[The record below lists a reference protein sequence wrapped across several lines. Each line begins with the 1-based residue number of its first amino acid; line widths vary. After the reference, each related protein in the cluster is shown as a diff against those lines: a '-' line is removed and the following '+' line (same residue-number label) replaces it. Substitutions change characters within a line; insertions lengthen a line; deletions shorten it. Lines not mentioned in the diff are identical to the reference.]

1 MKVRR
6 IVGTLATGAL
16 AVGLVGLGSPG
27 QAVTPIAP
35 ELTVTVTGANP
46 IIAGGATGTEF
57 TMLVTNPNNFTI
69 PVAVGGV
76 PASGLT
82 LQNVSVKE
90 LTPSTDCMLSPTDPN
105 QFVCMTG
112 KEAPQP
118 QALTENDLDV
128 GLPAKASLTVVATY
142 LAEPWVPTS
151 SKSFCSVAI
160 VLGAS
165 PREFCG
171 LTPTR
176 VPQDLTVQRGAP
188 SPIYTEKSTSVDVKA
203 LADLQLTSTGAAQ
216 TDPGKQAS
224 VSFQLK
230 DLGPSLAW
238 HFKVSFTVPDGLTL
252 VSAGSGWWV
261 CTPTGQKVECL
272 WAPPPTAPAP
282 QAALTPT
289 FDPLPVTVK
298 TPSPALQAEYGITA
312 VATSDTEDPTPADAT
327 ATAAI
332 PMTPVDLAVSKS
344 AGSPVIVDDE
354 ATWTVQVSNVGTI
367 EDAGK
372 VTVTDTLPAGAEF
385 KSASAEGWTCSAQGQ
400 KVTCEHTHAVLPVGA
415 VEDIVVVS
423 KMTQRG
429 AALNKV
435 VVATT
440 SYEKNTANNSA
451 EKSVS
456 VRRLAQTAS
465 ALPPSPRRILSGKT
479 DEGQKLTTRVRC
491 TPVKSAVAGEVSYC
505 KVRRADGVVRV
516 RVFGSQKMKVTVV
529 QTAKGNDRLKPFL
542 QRKTYIV
549 KP

>member
-1 MKVRR
+1 MRVRR
-6 IVGTLATGAL
+6 LVGSLAAGAL

-27 QAVTPIAP
+27 QAVTPTAP
-35 ELTVTVTGANP
+35 DLTVTVTGANP

-57 TMLVTNPNNFTI
+57 TMVVTNPNNFAV
-69 PVAVGGV
+69 PVAVAGV
-76 PASGLT
+76 PATGLT
-82 LQNVSVKE
+82 LTKVSVKE
-90 LTPSTDCMLSPTDPN
+90 LTPTTDCKLSPSDPN
-105 QFVCMTG
+105 QFVCMTDG
-112 KEAPQP
+112 DKTPQP
-118 QALTENDLDV
+118 QSPVPNTPIS
-128 GLPAKASLTVVATY
+128 GLPAKGSLTVVAEY
-142 LAEPWVPTS
+142 LAEPWVRTS
-151 SKSFCSVAI
+151 TKSFCSVATI
-160 VLGAS
+160 LGATPMS
-165 PREFCG
+165 YCG
-171 LTPTR
+171 LTLDA
-176 VPQDLTVQRGAP
+176 PQELAPQPGA

-216 TDPGKQAS
+216 TDPGRQAT

-230 DLGPSLAW
+230 DLGPSAAW
-238 HFKVSFTVPDGLTL
+238 HFKVSFTLPDGLTL
-252 VSAGSGWWV
+252 ESAGSGWWV

-272 WAPPPTAPAP
+272 WSPPPTAPAS

-289 FDPLPVTVK
+289 FDALPVTVK
-298 TPSPALQAEYGITA
+298 TPNPALQADYGITA

-344 AGSPVIVDDE
+344 AGSPVLVDDE
-354 ATWTVQVSNVGTI
+354 ATWTLQVSNVGTI

-372 VTVTDTLPAGAEF
+372 VTVTDTLPAGAVF
-385 KSASAEGWTCSAQGQ
+385 KSATAQGWNCAAQGQ
-400 KVTCEHTHAVLPVGA
+400 KVTCEHTHAGLPVGA

-423 KMTQRG
+423 RMTQRG
-429 AALNKV
+429 SALNKV

-456 VRRLAQTAS
+456 VRRVEQTAAS
-465 ALPPSPRRILSGKT
+465 LPSSPRRILSGKT